1 MSIAEHLGN
10 MFFKVINQTKVE
22 ILKANKQA
30 SHAISAE
37 TWSSL
42 VVGDEQ
48 LDRTNSQTCM
58 ELCHECVAHF
68 FLGGG
73 LTYTNSFPLGPKLPS
88 SPTSKEL
95 HGCDVNRVIA

>member
-68 FLGGG
+68 FGGG
-73 LTYTNSFPLGPKLPS
+73 VDIYKQLSAWAETTFISYF
-88 SPTSKEL
+88 
-95 HGCDVNRVIA
+95 